1 MSPPPAKNP
10 SYPPHTP
17 LFEMLKDQWSRQLG
31 ISQVISECEANQFK
45 IDWHSVH
52 QIFALL
58 DARMEKDLTPKVD
71 DHELRDL
78 RDLRDLLALIHGDG
92 GHYTEKYGVRKS
104 ISDAH
109 RRVEQMLTTIAS
121 QSQPRIEVRVHPASL
136 EHDAALYINGEHVLT
151 SGRSEN
157 IEKIAQA
164 MRNALKKHGIPPGA
178 E

>member
-1 MSPPPAKNP
+1 MSAPPAKNP

-58 DARMEKDLTPKVD
+58 DARMEKDLTPRVD
-71 DHELRDL
+71 EHVAPARGLL
-78 RDLRDLLALIHGDG
+78 DLLAVIHGDG
-92 GHYTEKYGVRKS
+92 GHYTEKHGVSKS
-104 ISDAH
+104 ISDAQK
-109 RRVEQMLTTIAS
+109 RVEQMMTTIAS
-121 QSQPRIEVRVHPASL
+121 IRQPLVELRPATL
-136 EHDAALYINGEHVLT
+136 EHKAMLYVNGEHVLT
-151 SGRSEN
+151 KGRSEN
-157 IEKIAQA
+157 IEKIAHA
-164 MRNALKKHGIPPGA
+164 MRNALKKHGLPPGA